1 MRIVKIGDRVS
12 GTVLGQDYTGTVD
25 NVHGRG
31 GRYARDADGALVE
44 VEPSTPEAVHIASDV
59 PLTTPA
65 GRTVHG
71 VLLRGPEEIGTLT
84 FLDEAAEPGADAG
97 SAVAEISR

>member
-1 MRIVKIGDRVS
+1 MRIVQIGDRVS

-31 GRYARDADGALVE
+31 GRSVLNADGALVE
-44 VEPSTPEAVHIASDV
+44 VEPSTPDAVHIASDV

-71 VLLRGPEEIGTLT
+71 VLLRGAAEIATLT
-84 FLDEAAEPGADAG
+84 FLDETAELGAG
-97 SAVAEISR
+97 STAAEISR

>member
-1 MRIVKIGDRVS
+1 MRIMKIGDRVS
-12 GTVLGQDYTGTVD
+12 GTVLGQDYTGTVN

-31 GRYARDADGALVE
+31 GRVRLDADGTFTE
-44 VEPSTPEAVHIASDV
+44 IEPSTPDAVHITSDV

-71 VLLRGPEEIGTLT
+71 VLLRGPQEIATLT
-84 FLDEAAEPGADAG
+84 FLDETGEQPVSGTVAA
-97 SAVAEISR
+97 